1 MFFKDKKV
9 LVTGAAGFTGHN
21 LIKRL
26 LEEGANVIGTLHKKS
41 PPTCFNSEGSDN
53 KVGYYSV
60 DLTKPEHCAKVVEG
74 VDYVFMC
81 SANTSGAA
89 VMEHTPLAHVTP
101 NVMMNTLMLEAAHK
115 AGVKKFLFMS
125 STTVYPISEEPLKED
140 DVTDK
145 FFEKYYCVG
154 WMKRFSEVM
163 CEMYSTKIKEP
174 MTTIVVR
181 PGNLYGDHDD
191 YEWDTSHSTAALIR
205 RVVERHNPLV
215 VWGDGS
221 DLKDLTYITDLIDG
235 MMTAMEKL
243 DEFTIVNI
251 AAGQSYTIKETLQ
264 TILEAD
270 GYTDADVQYDLTK
283 PTMIKSRLIDI
294 TKAKEL
300 LGFEP
305 KYDLKSGIEKAIK
318 HYKETHG

>member
-21 LIKRL
+21 LVKRL
-26 LEEGANVIGTLHKKS
+26 LEEGANVIGTLHEKS
-41 PPTCFNSEGSDN
+41 PPECLNDDGRDN
-53 KVGYYSV
+53 EVGYYTV

-115 AGVKKFLFMS
+115 AGVRKFLFMS

-140 DVTDK
+140 DVTDE

-174 MTTIVVR
+174 MITIVVR
-181 PGNLYGDHDD
+181 PGNLYGEHDD

-205 RVVERHNPLV
+205 RVVERHDPLV

-221 DLKDLTYITDLIDG
+221 DLKDLTYITDLVDG
-235 MMTAMEKL
+235 MMIAMEKL

-264 TILEAD
+264 TILESD

-300 LGFEP
+300 LNFDP
-305 KYDLKSGIEKAIK
+305 KHDLKSGIEKSIK
-318 HYKETHG
+318 HYREIHE